1 MNTPHSNQNF
11 ASSTTGSVTRWIDL
25 FRLGDQEAASFLW
38 NRYFAPLV
46 GIARSKLGR
55 LPSGALDA
63 EDVALSA
70 FHAFYRAAAT
80 DRFPEMQNRDSL
92 WLSLLLVTSGKVLDA
107 KRRELCQKRGGNT
120 NSRPLHDLMELV
132 ECEQPDPTTAA
143 ILAEEVDCLFECLG
157 DRELQEIALLK
168 LEGCTNEEVSARLHC
183 SERTV
188 KRRLAIIR
196 RIWEESSLAPDN
208 G

>member
-1 MNTPHSNQNF
+1 MNTPHSNQN
-11 ASSTTGSVTRWIDL
+11 SPPSTTGSVTRWIDL

-38 NRYFAPLV
+38 NRYFTPLV
-46 GIARSKLGR
+46 GIARAKLGR
-55 LPSGALDA
+55 LPSAALDA

-70 FHAFYRAAAT
+70 FHAFYRAAAS
-80 DRFPEMQNRDSL
+80 DRFPGMENRDSL

-107 KRRELCQKRGGNT
+107 KRRELCQKRSGNS
-120 NSRPLHDLMELV
+120 NSPPIRDLMELV

-143 ILAEEVDCLFECLG
+143 ILAEEVECMFDSLG

-168 LEGCTNEEVSARLHC
+168 LEGCTNQEVSQRLHC
-183 SERTV
+183 SDRTV

-196 RIWEESSLAPDN
+196 RIWEESNLAPDN
-208 G
+208 I